1 MNGKA
6 KPTPDIDLE
15 MDLDPSLWAE
25 GLVEVD
31 LAVAEA
37 APVAHAAAG
46 AAGAAGATP
55 EGYDE
60 AKYLRAFGDVGDAV
74 RRGDYASGL
83 VHYERYGAAENRL
96 AWLSYRHAHPIRESA
111 QFPAHG
117 ADAAFWTASGHAM
130 VIGWLDDVA
139 EPLTSLS
146 LVKHET
152 LLGATEAIARCRRQ
166 DAERAVG
173 AADGRLLGFWSV
185 FACRTDVTPDDVRLV
200 LMTEAGCKTMP
211 MKIQQVSDE
220 RLREIALEYLAHA
233 SYWGHPQVEAFGFLD
248 RGLGTALVTQGARL
262 AERIADGAF
271 CKRFGPSRR
280 FTASIIV
287 CLYGKVEYMFLQAA
301 LFSRGGGFEAYEF
314 IYVSNSPELAERLCK
329 EAELAAQIYGVS
341 IALVI
346 LPGNAGFGLANNA
359 AARFAQS
366 DRLLIVNP
374 DVFPRGDD
382 WAVAHTALLDGKP
395 EIETRLFG
403 VPLFYDD
410 GSLMHAGMFMELDEG
425 FSVTST
431 AITRRQLA
439 RVEHYG
445 KGAPPGTMALRRSRP
460 VPAVSGAFMSVERS
474 WFERLGGFSASFVF
488 GHYEDA
494 DLCLRSLQAGAAVYV
509 HDLPYWHLEGKGSTR
524 RAVHEGGSLVNRWY
538 FTTEWADVIRDGMMG
553 PKPERLAKLEQGV
566 EAA

>member
-1 MNGKA
+1 MNGG
-6 KPTPDIDLE
+6 KPVTPDIDLDI
-15 MDLDPSLWAE
+15 DLDPSLWAE
-25 GLVEVD
+25 GLVVTEVTEETVA
-31 LAVAEA
+31 AVAEPM
-37 APVAHAAAG
+37 AP
-46 AAGAAGATP
+46 P
-55 EGYDE
+55 GYDE

-74 RRGDYASGL
+74 KRGDYASGL
-83 VHYERYGAAENRL
+83 VHYERYGATENRL
-96 AWLSYRHAHPIRESA
+96 EWLIYRHAHPIRETP

-130 VIGWLDDVA
+130 VIGWMDDAA
-139 EPLTSLS
+139 EPLASLS

-152 LLGATEAIARCRRQ
+152 LLGATAAIARCRRQ

-185 FACRTDVTPDDVRLV
+185 FACRTDVGPADVRLV
-200 LMTEAGCKTMP
+200 LMTGAECRAIP
-211 MKIQQVSDE
+211 MTIQQVSDE

-248 RGLGTALVTQGARL
+248 QGLGSGLVTLSASL
-262 AERIADGAF
+262 AERIAAGAF
-271 CKRFGPSRR
+271 CKHYGPSRA
-280 FTASIIV
+280 FAASIVV

-301 LFSRGGGFEAYEF
+301 LFSRGGGYEAYEF

-329 EAELAAQIYGVS
+329 EAELAAQIYGLS

-359 AARFAQS
+359 AARFARS
-366 DRLLIVNP
+366 DRIMIVNP
-374 DVFPRGDD
+374 DVFPRDD
-382 WAVAHTALLDGKP
+382 GWAAAHTALLASKP

-410 GSLMHAGMFMELDEG
+410 GSLMHAGMYMELDEG

-439 RVEHYG
+439 RVEHFG
-445 KGAPPGTMALRRSRP
+445 KGAPPDTAALRRSRP
-460 VPAVSGAFMSVERS
+460 VPAVSGAFMSVDRD
-474 WFERLGGFSASFVF
+474 WFERLGGFSASYVF

-494 DLCLRSLQAGAAVYV
+494 DLCLRSLQAGAAVFV

-524 RAVHEGGSLVNRWY
+524 RPVHEGGSLVNRWY
-538 FTTEWADVIRDGMMG
+538 FTTEWADVIRDGLMG
-553 PKPERLAKLEQGV
+553 ARPDRLAALKHGAR
-566 EAA
+566 AA